1 MGDSHNHAPSNYGRA
16 FAIGIGLNLV
26 FVIVEFIYGKLSH
39 SLALVAD
46 AGHNLSD
53 VLGLGFAWGAAW
65 LSSRHPTPNRTYGMR
80 RSSIL
85 AALIN
90 AITLLVA
97 VGAVAWEAVQRF
109 RSPEPVQGKTVI
121 IVAATG
127 IVINSLSAWLFA
139 RGSKADLNIRGAFLH
154 LASDAAVSLGVVITG
169 FVVIATGWN
178 WLDPVVSL
186 GISIVIVIGTWEL
199 LRDSFNLALDAV
211 PEGIDFEGVQKYLET
226 LPTCVDVHDMHIWG
240 MSTTETALTAHL
252 IAERKIF
259 DDAMLAKVTE
269 ELHEKFH
276 IEHVTLQI
284 EAGDPNTPCQC
295 RLMPRV

>member
-1 MGDSHNHAPSNYGRA
+1 MGGSHNHTSSNYGRA
-16 FAIGIGLNLV
+16 FAIGIALNLS
-26 FVIVEFIYGKLSH
+26 FVIVEFIYGKLAH

-53 VLGLGFAWGAAW
+53 VLGLAFAWGAAW
-65 LSSRHPTPNRTYGMR
+65 LSSRHPTANRTYGMR

-90 AITLLVA
+90 AITLLIA

-109 RSPEPVQGKTVI
+109 RSPEPIQGKTVI
-121 IVAATG
+121 LVAAVG
-127 IVINSLSAWLFA
+127 ILINSLSAWLFA
-139 RGSKADLNIRGAFLH
+139 SGRKGDLNIRGAFLH
-154 LASDAAVSLGVVITG
+154 LASDAAVSFGVVITG
-169 FVVIATGWN
+169 FIIIATGWN

-186 GISIVIVIGTWEL
+186 GISMVIVIGTWEL
-199 LRDSFNLALDAV
+199 LRDSLNLALDAV
-211 PEGIDFEGVQKYLET
+211 PEGIDLEGVKKYLAT

-252 IAERKIF
+252 VAERGIF
-259 DDAMLAKVTE
+259 DDAMLSKVTG
-269 ELHEKFH
+269 ELLERFQ

-284 EAGDPNTPCQC
+284 EAGDPESPCQC
-295 RLMPRV
+295 RLLPRV